1 MAVTVN
7 GKTIIMTAQGDE
19 FPEPIVIK
27 SIHWIG
33 ATTAGHLLEIEE
45 SSTLVASPAPIY
57 NDEAAGAN
65 YVSRSLIEA
74 YYPNGIEITDLDSG
88 EVNIIYS

>member
-7 GKTIIMTAQGDE
+7 GKTIVLTAQDDAVNM
-19 FPEPIVIK
+19 PIVIK
-27 SIHWIG
+27 SIHWVG

-57 NDEAAGAN
+57 TDAAAGAN
-65 YVSRSLIEA
+65 YVSRSLIEKH
-74 YYPNGIEITDLDSG
+74 YPFGLKVTDLDSG
-88 EVNIIYS
+88 TVYVIYE